1 MVRKTKEDAS
11 ITRQRII
18 DAAREVFATRGV
30 SRSTLEHIATQA
42 GVTRGAVYWHF
53 ENKTQLF
60 NAMREQVFLPL
71 LDRMDDSLLDNPN
84 IDPLSAMENT
94 LKNII
99 AKLENCCITRQTYE
113 IMMTKCEYVDDLSVA
128 LENIL
133 INCQS
138 IVEKYEVV
146 YNRAIKQG
154 LLITQQTPAQLAMDT
169 HLFFS
174 GLLHLW
180 VKDFKGTQVR
190 ANTNAIIEAHMQLRR
205 DMKKD

>member
-1 MVRKTKEDAS
+1 MARKTKEDAS
-11 ITRQRII
+11 ITRQHII

-30 SRSTLEHIATQA
+30 SRTTLEHIATQA

-84 IDPLSAMENT
+84 IDPLTAMENA
-94 LKNII
+94 LKNTI
-99 AKLENCCITRQTYE
+99 AGLESCPITRQTYE
-113 IMMTKCEYVDDLSVA
+113 IMMTKCEYVDDLSIA

-133 INCQS
+133 VNCQS
-138 IVEKYEVV
+138 IVEKYEIV
-146 YNRAIKQG
+146 YTRAQKQG
-154 LLITQQTPAQLAMDT
+154 LLNPKHQPAQLAMDT

-205 DMKKD
+205 NK

>member
-1 MVRKTKEDAS
+1 MARKTKEDAS

-30 SRSTLEHIATQA
+30 SRTTLEHIATQA

-84 IDPLSAMENT
+84 IDPLTAMENA
-94 LKNII
+94 LKNTI
-99 AKLENCCITRQTYE
+99 AGLESCAITRQTYE

-138 IVEKYEVV
+138 IVEKYISV
-146 YNRAIKQG
+146 YTRAKKQG
-154 LLITQQTPAQLAMDT
+154 LLNPQHQPEQLAMDT

-190 ANTNAIIEAHMQLRR
+190 AQTNAIIEAHMQLRR
-205 DMKKD
+205 NK

>member
-1 MVRKTKEDAS
+1 MARKTKEDAS

-30 SRSTLEHIATQA
+30 SRTTLEHIATQA

-84 IDPLSAMENT
+84 IDPLTAMENA
-94 LKNII
+94 LKNTI
-99 AKLENCCITRQTYE
+99 AGLESCAITRQTYE
-113 IMMTKCEYVDDLSVA
+113 IMMTKCEYVDDLSIA

-138 IVEKYEVV
+138 IVEKYVSV
-146 YNRAIKQG
+146 YTRAQQQG
-154 LLITQQTPAQLAMDT
+154 LLNPKHQPAQLAMDT

-205 DMKKD
+205 NK

>member
-30 SRSTLEHIATQA
+30 SRTTLENIAAQA

-53 ENKTQLF
+53 ANKTELF

-71 LDRMDDSLLDNPN
+71 LDRMDDSLLDNAN
-84 IDPLSAMENT
+84 IDPLTAMENA

-99 AKLENCCITRQTYE
+99 AGLESCSITRQTYE
-113 IMMTKCEYVDDLSVA
+113 IMMTKCEYVDELSVA

-146 YNRAIKQG
+146 YTRALKQG
-154 LLITQQTPAQLAMDT
+154 LLNSKQNPAQLAMDT

-205 DMKKD
+205 DMKKG

>member
-18 DAAREVFATRGV
+18 DAARDVFSIRGV
-30 SRSTLEHIATQA
+30 SRTTLENIASQA

-71 LDRMDDSLLDNPN
+71 LDRMDDSLLDSPN
-84 IDPLSAMENT
+84 IDPLTAMENA
-94 LKNII
+94 LKNTI
-99 AKLENCCITRQTYE
+99 AGLQNCAITRQTYE

-133 INCQS
+133 INCQY
-138 IVEKYEVV
+138 IVEKYISA
-146 YNRAIKQG
+146 YTRAQKQG
-154 LLITQQTPAQLAMDT
+154 LLNPQHQPAQLAMDT
-169 HLFFS
+169 HLFFC

-205 DMKKD
+205 NK

>member
-1 MVRKTKEDAS
+1 MARKTKEDAS

-30 SRSTLEHIATQA
+30 SRTTLEHIATQA

-84 IDPLSAMENT
+84 IDPLTAMENV
-94 LKNII
+94 LKNTI
-99 AKLENCCITRQTYE
+99 AGLESCAITRQTYE
-113 IMMTKCEYVDDLSVA
+113 IMMTKCEYVDDLSIA

-138 IVEKYEVV
+138 IVEKYISV
-146 YNRAIKQG
+146 YTRAQKQG
-154 LLITQQTPAQLAMDT
+154 LLNPQHQPEQLAMDT

-205 DMKKD
+205 NK